1 MTPIVQSQIIIFLI
15 FPDLPLTT
23 QLDTYFSNVNLS
35 AKMACCL
42 QLLVYLKAKDWLTIS
57 LFSHRTPQVFF
68 KSCCCHEL
76 KTGNKRITN
85 LSFIS
90 LHRVDEKNI
99 FTNRKPVTLYLQNKL
114 HENTALVAG
123 SILFFYLSKL
133 LKKISYFLSREANK
147 KVIATVF
154 EGLKLR

>member
-1 MTPIVQSQIIIFLI
+1 
-15 FPDLPLTT
+15 
-23 QLDTYFSNVNLS
+23 
-35 AKMACCL
+35 MACCL

-68 KSCCCHEL
+68 KSCCCYDL

-90 LHRVDEKNI
+90 LHCVDEKNI
-99 FTNRKPVTLYLQNKL
+99 FTDRKPVTLYVQNKL

-123 SILFFYLSKL
+123 NILFFLSFQVAEENKL
-133 LKKISYFLSREANK
+133 FSFAWSEQESNCHCFWRFKTEIDHAIDISCEVKKKPGTTYTFAFWTYKTCKRKAK
-147 KVIATVF
+147 
-154 EGLKLR
+154 

>member
-1 MTPIVQSQIIIFLI
+1 M
-15 FPDLPLTT
+15 
-23 QLDTYFSNVNLS
+23 
-35 AKMACCL
+35 
-42 QLLVYLKAKDWLTIS
+42 TIS

-99 FTNRKPVTLYLQNKL
+99 FTNRKPVTLYVQNKL

-123 SILFFYLSKL
+123 NILFFYLSKL

-154 EGLKLR
+154 EGLKLGQTMPLTLVAKLRRSRGRLIHLRSELIRRVREK

>member
-1 MTPIVQSQIIIFLI
+1 M
-15 FPDLPLTT
+15 
-23 QLDTYFSNVNLS
+23 
-35 AKMACCL
+35 
-42 QLLVYLKAKDWLTIS
+42 
-57 LFSHRTPQVFF
+57 PQVFF
-68 KSCCCHEL
+68 KSCCCYDL

-99 FTNRKPVTLYLQNKL
+99 FTNRKPVTLYVQNKL

-123 SILFFYLSKL
+123 NILFFYLSKL
-133 LKKISYFLSREANK
+133 LKKISYFLSREVNK

>member
-68 KSCCCHEL
+68 KSCCCYDL

-99 FTNRKPVTLYLQNKL
+99 FTNRKPVTLYVQNKL
-114 HENTALVAG
+114 HENTALVPG
-123 SILFFYLSKL
+123 NILFFYLSKL
-133 LKKISYFLSREANK
+133 LKKIS
-147 KVIATVF
+147 
-154 EGLKLR
+154 

>member
-1 MTPIVQSQIIIFLI
+1 M
-15 FPDLPLTT
+15 
-23 QLDTYFSNVNLS
+23 
-35 AKMACCL
+35 
-42 QLLVYLKAKDWLTIS
+42 TIS

-154 EGLKLR
+154 EGLKLRQTMPLTLVAKLRRSRGRLIHFRSELIRRVREK